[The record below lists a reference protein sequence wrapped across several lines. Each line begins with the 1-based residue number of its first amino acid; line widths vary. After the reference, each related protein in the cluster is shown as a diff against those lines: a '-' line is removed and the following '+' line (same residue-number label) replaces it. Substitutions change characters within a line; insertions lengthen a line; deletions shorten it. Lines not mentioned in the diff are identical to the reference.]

1 MKKILY
7 SGTFDPLTRGHL
19 DIIERGSRLADELV
33 VGIIR
38 NPNKVP
44 VFSLEDRRKM
54 IEMVTSHLPNVKV
67 DIFEGLL
74 ADYAKQNN
82 VDAILRGLRCTVDF
96 EYEIQMA
103 QINCK
108 LKKDLET
115 VFLMTDEKY
124 SFISSSMVREV
135 YALGGEIEDLVPL
148 QISEYMKALKC
159 KEEEK

>member
-19 DIIERGSRLADELV
+19 DIIERGSRIADELV

-44 VFSLEDRRKM
+44 VFSLEDRKKM
-54 IEMVTSHLPNVKV
+54 IESVTAHLPNVRI

-74 ADYAKQNN
+74 ADYAKQNGI
-82 VDAILRGLRCTVDF
+82 DAILRGLRCTVDF

-124 SFISSSMVREV
+124 SFISSSMVREI
-135 YALGGEIEDLVPL
+135 YSLGGEVDDLVP
-148 QISEYMKALKC
+148 QQVSDYMEALKL

>member
-19 DIIERGSRLADELV
+19 DMIERGSKIADELI

-44 VFSLEDRRKM
+44 VFSLDDRMKM
-54 IEMVTSHLPNVKV
+54 IEMVTAHLPNVKI

-82 VDAILRGLRCTVDF
+82 IDAILRGLRCTVDF

-124 SFISSSMVREV
+124 SFISSSMVREI
-135 YALGGEIEDLVPL
+135 YSLGGDIEDLVPE
-148 QISEYMKALKC
+148 QVDEYLKALKC
-159 KEEEK
+159 KEEVR